1 METEVGGDKKHRDD
15 QEEMGNKKSFRLLPN
30 PFASLP
36 PVDSF
41 PVVAMYSLKGAA
53 LLFSVGEKDEWEGK
67 QN

>member
-1 METEVGGDKKHRDD
+1 METEVGGEKKTHKDD

-41 PVVAMYSLKGAA
+41 PVVPMYSLKGTA
-53 LLFSVGEKDEWEGK
+53 LLF
-67 QN
+67 